1 MANQRIDQLN
11 AETTPAAADVLPVY
25 SIAGSDTKKITVK
38 NLVQQGAALVD
49 DASIPVAKV
58 NLSGISGTNLTNG
71 TVTAAKLDTSTIP
84 ATGGVTVAS
93 SNLQLVATT
102 IPIGRN

>member
-49 DASIPVAKV
+49 DASIPVAKI

-71 TVTAAKLDTSTIP
+71 TVTAAKFAPRLHRIEED
-84 ATGGVTVAS
+84 
-93 SNLQLVATT
+93 
-102 IPIGRN
+102 PIMCEF